1 MGLGLSLF
9 WWWGLRGKRC
19 LSLAHWALSH
29 NTMCML
35 INDISGITYGVFFE
49 PTLALQGQCGTTLTQ
64 PYPEGL
70 RLMNLKTE
78 EMMVRK
84 KKANRV

>member
-1 MGLGLSLF
+1 
-9 WWWGLRGKRC
+9 
-19 LSLAHWALSH
+19 
-29 NTMCML
+29 ML